1 MGGTLG
7 KFSRRGVTF
16 TTPLSYSFRLFGATQ
31 AVFGTAPPPSPLP
44 SPAPLE
50 DSFKSFR
57 SAVSYFSVSISF
69 HEEPLLT
76 LQSMSARKSPNMV
89 QNAHWTL
96 TMNVNQT
103 RHVPLASNAVL
114 PYLMMKLVNCSA

>member
-16 TTPLSYSFRLFGATQ
+16 TTPLSYSFRLFGATL
-31 AVFGTAPPPSPLP
+31 AIFGTAPPPSPLP
-44 SPAPLE
+44 SLAPLE

-57 SAVSYFSVSISF
+57 SAMSYFSVSISF
-69 HEEPLLT
+69 PLLT

-89 QNAHWTL
+89 RNAHWTL

-114 PYLMMKLVNCSA
+114 PYLMMKLVNYSA

>member
-31 AVFGTAPPPSPLP
+31 AVFGTAPPPSP
-44 SPAPLE
+44 APLE

-57 SAVSYFSVSISF
+57 SAMSYFSVSISF

>member
-16 TTPLSYSFRLFGATQ
+16 TTPLSYSFRLFGATL
-31 AVFGTAPPPSPLP
+31 AIFGTAPPPSPLP

-57 SAVSYFSVSISF
+57 SAMSYFSVSISF
-69 HEEPLLT
+69 PLLT

-89 QNAHWTL
+89 RNAHWTL

-114 PYLMMKLVNCSA
+114 PYLMMKLVNYSA